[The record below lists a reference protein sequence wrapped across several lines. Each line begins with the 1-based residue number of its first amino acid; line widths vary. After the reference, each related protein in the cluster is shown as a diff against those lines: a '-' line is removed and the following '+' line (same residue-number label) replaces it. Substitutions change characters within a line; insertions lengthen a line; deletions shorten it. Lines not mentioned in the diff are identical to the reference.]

1 MAKRKMKRKRTRRKQ
16 GISLLGVAETVALAN
31 VGTNT
36 LFNVNAFEFL
46 TGTTTNGAYGTG
58 NQIVLRE
65 LFKPTQM
72 QRIQLSSGAAIG
84 GGSNTITAGA
94 GNTFDLVMENA
105 KNNAVTGIVGM
116 ITVPLTFKAIKTIG
130 RPAISKV
137 NSLLRKAG
145 VASVVKV

>member
-1 MAKRKMKRKRTRRKQ
+1 MAKRRMKRKRTRRKQ

-36 LFNVNAFEFL
+36 LFNTNAFEFL
-46 TGTTTNGAYGTG
+46 TATTSNGSYGTG

-65 LFKPTQM
+65 LFKPTQT
-72 QRIQLSSGAAIG
+72 QRIQTSSQMQIG
-84 GGSNTITAGA
+84 RPGFSTVQA
-94 GNTFDLVMENA
+94 GNTFDLVMQNA
-105 KNNAVTGIVGM
+105 KTNAVSGIVGM

>member
-16 GISLLGVAETVALAN
+16 GISLLGVAETFALSNVA
-31 VGTNT
+31 TNT
-36 LFNVNAFEFL
+36 LFNVNAFDFL
-46 TGTTTNGAYGTG
+46 TGSPIQGAYGSG

-65 LFKPTQM
+65 LFQPEQSV
-72 QRIQLSSGAAIG
+72 RVRASSGTSLTGSTTLIG
-84 GGSNTITAGA
+84 NAGS
-94 GNTFDLVMENA
+94 TFDIVMNNA
-105 KNNAVTGIVGM
+105 KANAVSGIIGM

-137 NSLLRKAG
+137 NSLLRRAG